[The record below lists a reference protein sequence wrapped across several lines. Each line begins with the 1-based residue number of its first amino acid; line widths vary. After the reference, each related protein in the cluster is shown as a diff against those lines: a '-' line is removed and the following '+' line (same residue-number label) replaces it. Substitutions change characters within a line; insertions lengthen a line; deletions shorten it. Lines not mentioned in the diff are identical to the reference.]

1 MDLPHPLTTGRSALV
16 YGHFKYSSAARQSCL
31 IKLEFNTF
39 CEEAN
44 ECETLYLQL
53 WSDGGLDILNSQPVN
68 SKILY
73 SSSNDIQ
80 YLTLK
85 NNEVCNNDKQQVNFT
100 LKFIS
105 QSFYTAI
112 TSNDLF
118 TLILKNQFLK
128 STNYHLKSF
137 KLEDSTN

>member
-85 NNEVCNNDKQQVNFT
+85 NNEFCNNDKQQVNFT

-105 QSFYTAI
+105 QSFYTAV
-112 TSNDLF
+112 SF
-118 TLILKNQFLK
+118 SLIILLIIFAFLI
-128 STNYHLKSF
+128 SYLTCDIRFYQ
-137 KLEDSTN
+137 